1 MLIID
6 LHIVKEFPKLLGI
19 FNDYNR
25 ISLGL
30 PYVFITDNIYEN
42 NDKDLFDLLFE
53 SAKHSYII
61 FLDNKG
67 LEKVEPYFR
76 KMELNITN
84 TNLLKLKFGLF
95 QRLKHP
101 DSKVLVYLTQINTEV
116 TEFCKKY
123 NIKVVNRNDIQD
135 LTSKLYVLKLDTD
148 RDFESK
154 LYKYVYFNKYPFLI
168 LLLKLMVILVFM
180 LLFNNGRITFY
191 GDNIFQKILIQIAMV
206 LIGII
211 AYIFREKMKAIYGFF
226 EILIGLKMV
235 NIALYNTGLNY
246 VNYSSDFKSTILFL
260 GGFYVIVRG
269 IDNIMKGSKNIRMV
283 KYIVNIFGIGK

>member
-42 NDKDLFDLLFE
+42 NDKDFFDLLFE

-123 NIKVVNRNDIQD
+123 NIK
-135 LTSKLYVLKLDTD
+135 
-148 RDFESK
+148 FESK

-168 LLLKLMVILVFM
+168 LLLKLIIILVFM